1 VLRKGR
7 LFKFQVQGVPPAV
20 PGTWDGVAFSEE
32 ELVELAQ
39 EIGFDVLRM
48 EGQGTEYFWNWWVRR

>member
-1 VLRKGR
+1 
-7 LFKFQVQGVPPAV
+7 
-20 PGTWDGVAFSEE
+20 VAFSEE

-39 EIGFDVLRM
+39 DIGFDVLRM